1 MTPFIE
7 ILIDRV
13 KHEYSLPPPRYSDC
27 EITPQMM
34 SAIQRE
40 CTTQNEIDTANM
52 RYYIYNHAFVQ
63 GKAPVLC
70 RRSAH
75 GTLIVALE
83 SAEQQDEV
91 PWETW
96 FRILRLFHK
105 TKHITALVLAR
116 MLERIAPSI
125 HHPIKPVHI
134 NGGSTYSCSPET
146 ICVYRAEDATRVLI
160 HELFHAMC
168 SDDHREGVDWV
179 EAKTEAWAEVIHAI
193 ILAKG
198 KRTSAVNGIKKQL
211 QWMEIQNHGIRS
223 GHMQT
228 TAPSEF
234 PWRYTIGK
242 EIVFRRITGLHTEPS
257 RVAKWSRSLRLT
269 PPPTAEQKRA
279 HGVATSSTML

>member
-1 MTPFIE
+1 MTPFLE

-13 KHEYSLPPPRYSDC
+13 KHEYATPAPSHRPC
-27 EITPQMM
+27 EITRPERD
-34 SAIQRE
+34 AIERE
-40 CTTQNEIDTANM
+40 CTTQNNIDTANM
-52 RYYIYNHAFVQ
+52 RLFIYKRAFVE

-83 SAEQQDEV
+83 SSAQEADI

-96 FRILRLFHK
+96 FRILRLFHAR
-105 TKHITALVLAR
+105 KHITALILAR
-116 MLERIAPSI
+116 TTKRIAPRPGR
-125 HHPIKPVHI
+125 PIEPVHI

-168 SDDHREGVDWV
+168 SDNHADGVDWL
-179 EAKTEAWAEVIHAI
+179 EAKTEAWAEVTYSI

-198 KRTSAVNGIKKQL
+198 NRDASERALTRQAHWIAV
-211 QWMEIQNHGIRS
+211 QNDGIRVR
-223 GHMQT
+223 HMRT
-228 TAPSEF
+228 DKSSEF

-242 EIVFRRITGLHTEPS
+242 ELVFHSITHIPEPS
-257 RVAKWSRSLRLT
+257 LTSREWNGSLRLT
-269 PPPTAEQKRA
+269 PPPTATQKRE
-279 HGVATSSTML
+279 HGVASSSTML